1 MNPFL
6 IRAVLF
12 DVDGVLTD
20 SEPTRFRVG
29 AQALAEV
36 GVPLTREAFQA
47 CWLGRTTEAALQ
59 DVLGERFARLGPQVI
74 ERRNGLYEEQMDR
87 IDAFPDAIRLLRRMP
102 PELRLGIAT
111 GARRGEVESIL
122 WRAALTE
129 SFGTLVTA
137 EDYPRAKP
145 APDAFLV
152 AARLLHLSPAACLVI
167 EDSPAGVAAAQAAGM
182 PVVAVRRDSSAPELV
197 GATWHVTSLDDL
209 NLSSRG
215 EVSIRSATQSRKTSF
230 KKAVGLTHTAAL
242 LY

>member
-20 SEPTRFRVG
+20 SEPARFRAA

-59 DVLGERFARLGPQVI
+59 DVLGERFARLGPQAI
-74 ERRNGLYEEQMDR
+74 ERRNALYEEQMDR
-87 IDAFPDAIRLLRRMP
+87 IDAFPDAIRLLRRLP
-102 PELRLGIAT
+102 PDLRLGIAT

-137 EDYPRAKP
+137 EASPRRP
-145 APDAFLV
+145 V
-152 AARLLHLSPAACLVI
+152 WRSRAARPASPPRRPPACPSSPCAETRARRSLSGP
-167 EDSPAGVAAAQAAGM
+167 PG
-182 PVVAVRRDSSAPELV
+182 
-197 GATWHVTSLDDL
+197 T
-209 NLSSRG
+209 
-215 EVSIRSATQSRKTSF
+215 
-230 KKAVGLTHTAAL
+230 
-242 LY
+242 